1 MSKILEQFD
10 KKRIRLTKELRRAV
24 MSGDNYRQLRN
35 ALEILDDLEAIYQMR
50 LRENIDA
57 VATFNE
63 MGGVYTRLE
72 DGRYEFKIRD
82 TSLTLTP
89 DEHNNIRQTAILYD
103 PSRDRERMDAILGMI
118 VAIQQRTD
126 NEGMI
131 EEIGEFR
138 ERVQKQA
145 TIKGN
150 DELRRLIRG
159 DTGLTILAISGMDE
173 AEDEED
179 RW

>member
-1 MSKILEQFD
+1 MSKILEQFQN
-10 KKRIRLTKELRRAV
+10 KKIRLTKELRRAV
-24 MSGDNYRQLRN
+24 MSGDNYKQLRN
-35 ALEILDDLEAIYQMR
+35 ALEILDDLEGVYQDR
-50 LRENIDA
+50 LKENISA

-63 MGGVYTRLE
+63 AGGVFTRLE
-72 DGRYEFKIRD
+72 DGRYEFRVRD

-103 PSRDRERMDAILGMI
+103 PSRDRDRMDAILGMI

-131 EEIGEFR
+131 HEIGEFR
-138 ERVQKQA
+138 ARAQKQA
-145 TIKGN
+145 TIQGY

-159 DTGLTILAISGMDE
+159 DTGLTIMAISGMDE
-173 AEDEED
+173 ADEEEI
-179 RW
+179 